1 VVWNGFLAD
10 GFVLEPGGEAEAV
23 LAQAHRQAFG
33 TEMEARIT
41 TAVNDTRFYGLYF
54 GIPALCYGP
63 KGQGAHEF
71 DERTDLA
78 FLRQTTLA
86 LAGFVCDWCGVQP
99 LNDI

>member
-1 VVWNGFLAD
+1 MWNGFEAD
-10 GFVLEPGGEAEAV
+10 GFVLEPGSEAEAV
-23 LAQAHRQAFG
+23 LASVHRQVFG
-33 TEMEARIT
+33 TEMGARIT

-54 GIPALCYGP
+54 GMPALCYGP

-71 DERTDLA
+71 DERTELA

-86 LAGFVCDWCGVQP
+86 IAGFVCDWCGVRP